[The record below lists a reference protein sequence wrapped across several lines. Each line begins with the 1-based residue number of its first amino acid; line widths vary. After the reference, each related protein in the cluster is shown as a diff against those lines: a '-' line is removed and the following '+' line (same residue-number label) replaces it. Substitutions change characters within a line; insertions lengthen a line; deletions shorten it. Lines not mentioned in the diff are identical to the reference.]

1 MAATITPASLKSLLE
16 GNDFGRWV
24 AVIVASI
31 GILRWFYWMP
41 FAPFLALTIIAI
53 FFLVLSILL
62 VWGGFTVSVLYLSRR
77 PDRHD
82 FPPGGEDDHREDI
95 APVERDT

>member
-1 MAATITPASLKSLLE
+1 MT
-16 GNDFGRWV
+16 G
-24 AVIVASI
+24 
-31 GILRWFYWMP
+31 
-41 FAPFLALTIIAI
+41 IAI
-53 FFLVLSILL
+53 FFLVLAIVL
-62 VWGGFTVSVLYLSRR
+62 VWGGFTVSVLYLSRQ